1 MRFEQTPIDGL
12 ILIEPKVFGDERGYF
27 FEPFNERQMVEHG
40 INGPFVQD
48 NESLSHKGVLRGL
61 HFQKAPHEQGK
72 LVRVVRGAVNDVVVD
87 IRPVSKT
94 FGKHYSVELS
104 SENHRMLWIPPGF
117 AHGFLT
123 LTDNTIFLYKVT
135 AYYHPQSESGIVYN
149 DVQLNIDWKIEHP
162 VVSAKDKILPSFAE
176 YKQAMQAKTH

>member
-40 INGPFVQD
+40 ITGPFVQD

-72 LVRVVRGAVNDVVVD
+72 LVRVVRGAVNDFVVD
-87 IRPVSKT
+87 IRPDSKT
-94 FGKHYSVELS
+94 FGKHYSAEL
-104 SENHRMLWIPPGF
+104 
-117 AHGFLT
+117 
-123 LTDNTIFLYKVT
+123 
-135 AYYHPQSESGIVYN
+135 
-149 DVQLNIDWKIEHP
+149 
-162 VVSAKDKILPSFAE
+162 
-176 YKQAMQAKTH
+176 